1 MSSQPSNSRT
11 TKTKRGEPDGFFTCN
26 LTWQYNSLPNVE
38 LSNETTQ
45 TCWRLTEFVTLILIG
60 TVNNDAGHD
69 NEAHAPGNES
79 ECSSLFRVIASADI
93 RLDAQ
98 LFEMLYRFEN
108 PGEPKSSQGPQEV
121 PNNTVQLIDGNYV
134 SIQINGDD

>member
-26 LTWQYNSLPNVE
+26 LTWQSNSLPNLE
-38 LSNETTQ
+38 LSNETMQ
-45 TCWRLTEFVTLILIG
+45 TCWQLTEFVTLILIG

-69 NEAHAPGNES
+69 NEAHAPGNEF

-93 RLDAQ
+93 SLDVQ
-98 LFEMLYRFEN
+98 LFTGTAPYPEMETIAN
-108 PGEPKSSQGPQEV
+108 
-121 PNNTVQLIDGNYV
+121 
-134 SIQINGDD
+134 DDLCLMLSTSAGAECKRV

>member
-45 TCWRLTEFVTLILIG
+45 TCWPLTEFVAVILIG

-69 NEAHAPGNES
+69 NEPHAPGNES

-98 LFEMLYRFEN
+98 LFT
-108 PGEPKSSQGPQEV
+108 G
-121 PNNTVQLIDGNYV
+121 TVQYPEMETIAN
-134 SIQINGDD
+134 DDLCLMLSTSAGTECKRV